1 MKAYAIPASCCLILT
16 AALSAGLSHW
26 WSVRHF
32 TGLLQQGLP
41 VAPAPAAPPDQPRAR
56 SGAVLA
62 SHTAQPAN
70 HPSQAVANSQG
81 QNDFFEA
88 LVEKMNRVEA
98 QNRDLLDQ
106 LAETNRDMMKL
117 EFRVDSHSE
126 SFRPLPLV
134 EETPFSRIDQ
144 SPGVLPPRAEPV
156 QLPSY
161 E

>member
-1 MKAYAIPASCCLILT
+1 
-16 AALSAGLSHW
+16 
-26 WSVRHF
+26 
-32 TGLLQQGLP
+32 
-41 VAPAPAAPPDQPRAR
+41 
-56 SGAVLA
+56 
-62 SHTAQPAN
+62 
-70 HPSQAVANSQG
+70 
-81 QNDFFEA
+81 
-88 LVEKMNRVEA
+88 MNRVEA